1 MFGGREAVS
10 IRRLVKG
17 KQVPLGY
24 RREKGAERKRMDQMR
39 RAKFFI
45 VCNMLI
51 ESMYF
56 IVNK

>member
-1 MFGGREAVS
+1 VS
-10 IRRLVKG
+10 LK
-17 KQVPLGY
+17 Y

-45 VCNMLI
+45 ACKMLI
-51 ESMYF
+51 ESIYF

>member
-1 MFGGREAVS
+1 
-10 IRRLVKG
+10 VKG

-39 RAKFFI
+39 RSKFFI

-51 ESMYF
+51 ESIYF